1 MLDGVDGAELVLGH
15 VHIAIGKVLS
25 RWASQSDRGL
35 VMWMP
40 LTVMAGE
47 RPVFVQEVLACQV
60 LGADRSPPETIIGRQ
75 GPLTVRA
82 TFKGLR
88 GGCAPST
95 LSEYLASPCK

>member
-1 MLDGVDGAELVLGH
+1 MLDGVDGAEFMLSH

-60 LGADRSPPETIIGRQ
+60 LGADRSPLRQLLDDKGR
-75 GPLTVRA
+75 
-82 TFKGLR
+82 
-88 GGCAPST
+88 
-95 LSEYLASPCK
+95 